1 MEKQFDVIVIGCGPA
16 GMTAALYA
24 KRAGLNV
31 AIFEKA
37 QVGGQISFTEKVANY
52 PGFVVVN
59 GADLSQKMFDQ
70 VMENQIPVE
79 FAEVT
84 SVDFSKQNKVI
95 IADGV
100 TYKAKAVILS
110 MGAKARELGVPNE
123 AQFCGKGISYCA
135 VCDGG
140 FYRNK
145 TVALVGGGNT
155 AIEDIVYLSNLAT
168 KIYHIHRRAEF
179 RAEKAVVDEYNN
191 IRKQNP
197 QKIEQFFGYTVKS
210 IAGDPKIETITIQN
224 VSDGSTKEIKVD
236 GLFVAVGRVP
246 QTEFLN
252 GQIELKDGYIVVDD
266 KMQTN
271 VNGVFAAGDI
281 CVKNLRQIVTATS
294 DGAIAATNANTYIK
308 QLKN

>member
-24 KRAGLNV
+24 KRAGLSV

-37 QVGGQISFTEKVANY
+37 QVGGQISVTEKVANY
-52 PGFVVVN
+52 PGFTSVN
-59 GADLSQKMFDQ
+59 GADLSQKMFEQ
-70 VMENQIPVE
+70 VCENQIAVE

-84 SVDFSKQNKVI
+84 SVDLTKQVKTIV
-95 IADGV
+95 ADGE

-110 MGAKARELGVPNE
+110 MGAKARELGVEGE
-123 AQFCGKGISYCA
+123 AQFCGKGVSYCA

-168 KIYHIHRRAEF
+168 KIYHIHRRSEF
-179 RAEKAVVDEYNN
+179 RAENAVIDEYNN

-197 QKIEQFFGYTVKS
+197 QQIEQLLGYTVSKINGDGKIKS
-210 IAGDPKIETITIQN
+210 VTIKN
-224 VSDGSTKEIKVD
+224 VADGSEKEVFID
-236 GLFVAVGRVP
+236 GLFVAAGRVP
-246 QTEFLN
+246 QTEILA

-271 VNGVFAAGDI
+271 LKGVFAAGDI
-281 CVKNLRQIVTATS
+281 CVKTLRQIVTATS
-294 DGAIAATNANTYIK
+294 DGAVAATNANNYIK
-308 QLKN
+308 QLNS

>member
-24 KRAGLNV
+24 KRAGLDV

-37 QVGGQISFTEKVANY
+37 QVGGQISVTEKVANY
-52 PGFVVVN
+52 PGFTSVN
-59 GADLSQKMFDQ
+59 GADLSQKMFEQ
-70 VMENQIPVE
+70 VLENQIPVE

-84 SVDFSKQNKVI
+84 CVDLNKQIKTVV
-95 IADGV
+95 ADGI
-100 TYKAKAVILS
+100 TYGCKALILS
-110 MGAKARELGVPNE
+110 MGAKARELGVDGE
-123 AQFCGKGISYCA
+123 AQFCGKGVSYCA

-145 TVALVGGGNT
+145 TVALIGGGNT

-168 KIYHIHRRAEF
+168 KIYHIHRRNEF
-179 RAEKAVVDEYNN
+179 RAENAVVLEYNN

-197 QKIEQFFGYTVKS
+197 EKIEQFLGYTVSKIQGDKKVES
-210 IAGDPKIETITIQN
+210 IKIKN
-224 VSDGSTKEIKVD
+224 AADGTERELKVD
-236 GLFVAVGRVP
+236 GVFVAVGRVP

-252 GQIELKDGYIVVDD
+252 GQVELKDGYIVVDE

-271 VNGVFAAGDI
+271 IDGVFAAGDI
-281 CVKNLRQIVTATS
+281 CVKSLRQIVTATS
-294 DGAIAATNANTYIK
+294 DGAIAATNANNYIK
-308 QLKN
+308 QLKK